1 MRRERSFKKNSGIIA
16 AEKSGR
22 KKEVVA
28 VIEQSQLPVVHACD
42 ALALSK
48 PTYYRWRVQQE
59 KDHDAAL
66 RPVMH
71 KIALEFPFYGYRRVT
86 KELQQRGERVNHK
99 RILRIMREERILC
112 RRKKR
117 FKPITTQSNHGFAVY
132 PNLVKDLAVTRLN
145 QVWVADIT
153 YIHLPRGFVYLAVIL
168 DLLSRKCVGWGLSR
182 SIDTQLALEALN
194 KAIAAREHL
203 GFAGL
208 IHHSDRGVQ
217 YASQAYVDQL
227 TAQGISISMSSKGNA
242 YDNAFAESF
251 MKTLKVEE
259 VYINEYATFDEAYAN
274 IKQFIDLVYN
284 EKRLH
289 SSIGYKSP
297 MKFEQEVLNISLT

>member
-1 MRRERSFKKNSGIIA
+1 M
-16 AEKSGR
+16 
-22 KKEVVA
+22 
-28 VIEQSQLPVVHACD
+28 IEQSQLPITHACD

-48 PTYYRWRVQQE
+48 PTYYRWRIRQE
-59 KDHDAAL
+59 KDHDTAL

-71 KIALEFPFYGYRRVT
+71 EIALEFPFYGYRRVT
-86 KELQQRGERVNHK
+86 KELHHRGERINHK
-99 RILRIMREERILC
+99 RVLRLMREEELLC

-117 FKPITTQSNHGFAVY
+117 FKPITTQSNHGLAVY
-132 PNLVKDLAVTRLN
+132 PNLVKDVAVTRLN
-145 QVWVADIT
+145 QIWVADIT
-153 YIHLPRGFVYLAVIL
+153 YIHLQREFVYLAVIL
-168 DLLSRKCVGWGLSR
+168 DLFSRKCIGWGLSR
-182 SIDTQLALEALN
+182 SIDTQLALEALRR
-194 KAIAAREHL
+194 AIAARQNL

-227 TAQGISISMSSKGNA
+227 AAKGISISMSSTGNA

-274 IKQFIDLVYN
+274 IKQFIDRVYN

-297 MKFEQEVLNISLT
+297 AKFEQEVLNISLT

>member
-1 MRRERSFKKNSGIIA
+1 M
-16 AEKSGR
+16 
-22 KKEVVA
+22 
-28 VIEQSQLPVVHACD
+28 IEQSQLPIIHACD

-48 PTYYRWRVQQE
+48 PTYYRWRTQQDGDY
-59 KDHDAAL
+59 DHSL
-66 RPVMH
+66 RPIIH
-71 KIALEFPFYGYRRVT
+71 DIALEFPFYGYRRMT
-86 KELQQRGERVNHK
+86 KELHNRGEHVNHK
-99 RILRIMREERILC
+99 RVLRIMRQEKLLC

-117 FKPITTQSNHGFAVY
+117 FKPITTQSNHGLAVY

-145 QVWVADIT
+145 RAWVADIT
-153 YIHLPRGFVYLAVIL
+153 YIHLPRGFAYLAVIL
-168 DLLSRKCVGWGLSR
+168 DLLSRRCVGWGLSR
-182 SIDTQLALEALN
+182 DIDTQLTLEALN
-194 KAIAAREHL
+194 RAIAARQHL
-203 GFAGL
+203 GFTDL

-217 YASQAYVDQL
+217 YASQAYVALL
-227 TAQGISISMSSKGNA
+227 TAHGIAISMSGKGNA

-259 VYINEYATFDEAYAN
+259 VYINEYATFDEAYTN

-297 MKFEQEVLNISLT
+297 VKFEQEVLNISLT

>member
-1 MRRERSFKKNSGIIA
+1 M
-16 AEKSGR
+16 
-22 KKEVVA
+22 
-28 VIEQSQLPVVHACD
+28 IEQSQLPITHACD

-48 PTYYRWRVQQE
+48 PTYYRWRIRQE
-59 KDHDAAL
+59 KDHDTAL

-71 KIALEFPFYGYRRVT
+71 EIALEFPFYGYRRVT
-86 KELQQRGERVNHK
+86 KELHHRGERINHK
-99 RILRIMREERILC
+99 RVLRLMREEELLC

-117 FKPITTQSNHGFAVY
+117 FKPITTNSNHGLAVY
-132 PNLVKDLAVTRLN
+132 PNLVKDVAVTRLN
-145 QVWVADIT
+145 HVWVADIT
-153 YIHLPRGFVYLAVIL
+153 YIHLPREFVYLAVVL
-168 DLLSRKCVGWGLSR
+168 DLFSRKCIGWGLSR
-182 SIDTQLALEALN
+182 SIDTQLALEALR
-194 KAIAAREHL
+194 KAIAARQNL

-217 YASQAYVDQL
+217 YASQAYIDQL
-227 TAQGISISMSSKGNA
+227 AAKGISISMSGKGNA
-242 YDNAFAESF
+242 YENAFAESF

-274 IKQFIDLVYN
+274 IKQFIDRVYN

-297 MKFEQEVLNISLT
+297 AKFEQEVLNISLT

>member
-1 MRRERSFKKNSGIIA
+1 M
-16 AEKSGR
+16 
-22 KKEVVA
+22 
-28 VIEQSQLPVVHACD
+28 IEQSLLPVVHACD

-48 PTYYRWRVQQE
+48 PTYYRWRIRQE
-59 KDHDAAL
+59 KDHDTAL

-71 KIALEFPFYGYRRVT
+71 EIALEFPFYGYRRVT
-86 KELQQRGERVNHK
+86 KELHHRGERINHK
-99 RILRIMREERILC
+99 RVLRLMREEELLC

-117 FKPITTQSNHGFAVY
+117 FKPITTQSNHGLAVY
-132 PNLVKDLAVTRLN
+132 PNLVKDVAVTRLN
-145 QVWVADIT
+145 QIWVADIT
-153 YIHLPRGFVYLAVIL
+153 YIHLQREFVYLAVIL
-168 DLLSRKCVGWGLSR
+168 DLFSRKCIGWGLSR
-182 SIDTQLALEALN
+182 SIDTQLALEALRR
-194 KAIAAREHL
+194 AIAARQRL

-227 TAQGISISMSSKGNA
+227 AAKGISISMSGKGNA
-242 YDNAFAESF
+242 YENAFAESF

-274 IKQFIDLVYN
+274 IKQFIDRVYN

-297 MKFEQEVLNISLT
+297 AKFEQEVLNISLT

>member
-1 MRRERSFKKNSGIIA
+1 M
-16 AEKSGR
+16 
-22 KKEVVA
+22 
-28 VIEQSQLPVVHACD
+28 IEQSPLPVVHACD

-48 PTYYRWRVQQE
+48 PTYYRWKTKQE
-59 KDHDAAL
+59 TDRDAAV
-66 RPVMH
+66 RPAMH
-71 KIALEFPFYGYRRVT
+71 EIALEFPCYGYRRMT
-86 KELQQRGERVNHK
+86 KELHQREKHVNHK
-99 RILRIMREERILC
+99 RVLRLMREEKLIC

-117 FKPITTQSNHGFAVY
+117 FKPVTTNSNHGFALY
-132 PNLVKDLAVTRLN
+132 PNLVKDAAVTQLN

-153 YIHLPRGFVYLAVIL
+153 YIYLPQEFVYLAVIL
-168 DLLSRKCVGWGLSR
+168 DLFSRKCIGWAMSR

-194 KAIAAREHL
+194 RAIAARQRL
-203 GFAGL
+203 GFHGL

-217 YASQAYVDQL
+217 YASHAYVDQL
-227 TAQGISISMSSKGNA
+227 ALHGIAVSMSGKGNA

-259 VYINEYATFDEAYAN
+259 VYINEYATFDEACTN
-274 IKQFIDLVYN
+274 IKQFIDRVYN

-297 MKFEQEVLNISLT
+297 AKFEQEVLNISLT